1 MKMSDKEKNKQL
13 NKEALLTI
21 GLYAIFF
28 IWWYAFGYGLSS
40 GDPSNYTYI
49 LGLPSWFFV
58 SCVLGWLFVSLA
70 VVVLVK
76 KFFVEIDL
84 DSDDEAKNNEN

>member
-58 SCVLGWLFVSLA
+58 SCVLGWLLVSLA

>member
-1 MKMSDKEKNKQL
+1 MKMSEKEKNKQL

-21 GLYAIFF
+21 GLYVIFF
-28 IWWYAFGYGLSS
+28 IWWYAFGYGLSG

-58 SCVLGWLFVSLA
+58 SCVLGWLLVSFA
-70 VVVLVK
+70 VVVMVK

-84 DSDDEAKNNEN
+84 DSDEIENNEN